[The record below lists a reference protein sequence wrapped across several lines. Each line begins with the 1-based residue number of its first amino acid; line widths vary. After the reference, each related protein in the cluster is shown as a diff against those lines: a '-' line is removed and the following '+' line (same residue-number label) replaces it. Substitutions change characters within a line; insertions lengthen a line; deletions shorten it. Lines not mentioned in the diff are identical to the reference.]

1 MLFLYWWD
9 WVKSVRMNLL
19 WSTLHVSHNSWLLV
33 MVTSL
38 LVGNDLG
45 QLHYENKIETWLYT
59 CKENKCVCGCKND
72 SNVNMLFCEEN
83 NRNNDE
89 NGIYLE
95 NYVYLWYPYKNCRV
109 SNKALIVDCEYICRL
124 CFLFVVFVPSSVA
137 DEWMLNATRQL
148 DKFKDAWELWMLCIF
163 NSTIQHRNPDIKQE
177 VRKWNWGSRNVD
189 IPKNASHWGSK
200 NMDVQKKKSTH
211 LHILMHTYICQ

>member
-1 MLFLYWWD
+1 MIW
-9 WVKSVRMNLL
+9 
-19 WSTLHVSHNSWLLV
+19 
-33 MVTSL
+33 
-38 LVGNDLG
+38 GN
-45 QLHYENKIETWLYT
+45 YT
-59 CKENKCVCGCKND
+59 MRTKQRHGFTRARRISVCGCKND

-137 DEWMLNATRQL
+137 DE
-148 DKFKDAWELWMLCIF
+148 
-163 NSTIQHRNPDIKQE
+163 
-177 VRKWNWGSRNVD
+177 
-189 IPKNASHWGSK
+189 
-200 NMDVQKKKSTH
+200 
-211 LHILMHTYICQ
+211 